1 MSSDVQRSIILHGRR
16 TSISLEEP
24 FWRAFR
30 MIAAERKET
39 VGELAAQIDSAREQN
54 RNLSS
59 AIRTFVLAYYVAR
72 DEGRSPKS
80 TNKMSAL
87 GRIRRSKR
95 NG

>member
-1 MSSDVQRSIILHGRR
+1 MSSVVKRSIILHGRK

-39 VGELAAQIDSAREQN
+39 VGELVAQIDSAREQD

-59 AIRTFVLAYYVAR
+59 AIRIFVLAYYVSR
-72 DEGRSPKS
+72 DEGCATDSQP
-80 TNKMSAL
+80 A
-87 GRIRRSKR
+87 
-95 NG
+95 